1 MERVKK
7 INKKASR
14 SVVWFVYIVILF
26 EMIYMSTPFAIFFY
40 SVYRLPL
47 QFLNES
53 SATSWLVQ
61 NIFPHFTQTN
71 SVVINSLLYASW
83 PLMGIGLAMFLISF
97 IQLYWAKFRKKGAVV
112 AGLYRFIR
120 HPQYVAWSI
129 FGLGIAIFWSRM
141 IVILMY

>member
-1 MERVKK
+1 MQNIKK

-14 SVVWFVYIVILF
+14 SVVWVVYIVIFF

-53 SATSWLVQ
+53 SATAWLVQ
-61 NIFPHFTQTN
+61 NILPHFTQTN
-71 SVVINSLLYASW
+71 SVVINFLLYASW

-112 AGLYRFIR
+112 GGLYRFIR
-120 HPQYVAWSI
+120 HPQYVAWSV
-129 FGLGIAIFWSRM
+129 FGHA
-141 IVILMY
+141 